1 MATKLN
7 DSVDGNEFR
16 VLNKKYVQILQDA
29 VKRHNVHFIYP
40 QEMKIHFAVRQIN
53 KRLKELNNP
62 LFMVK
67 IVDSPQMNEITNWH
81 HMPNYPERA
90 YELIHEEPRTVG
102 DNGFIFQS
110 DIVEQKTLSKPDF
123 EHTMNLLSNTKQEH
137 VAAIKDVRNID
148 EVIVAIATYYS
159 KKQLGPVK
167 KRHTKRVSIHH
178 SLLYFI
184 CALMRS
190 ILGVLRQAKIGC
202 FS

>member
-7 DSVDGNEFR
+7 DSEDGNEFR

-40 QEMKIHFAVRQIN
+40 QEMKIQFAVRQIN

-62 LFMVK
+62 LFMAK
-67 IVDSPQMNEITNWH
+67 IVDNPQMNEITNWH

-90 YELIHEEPRTVG
+90 YELIHEEPHTVG
-102 DNGFIFQS
+102 NNGFIFQS
-110 DIVEQKTLSKPDF
+110 DIVEQKTLSRSDF

-137 VAAIKDVRNID
+137 VAAIKDVRNND
-148 EVIVAIATYYS
+148 EVIAAIATYYS
-159 KKQLGPVK
+159 KRQLVPVK
-167 KRHTKRVSIHH
+167 KGHTKRVSIHH
-178 SLLYFI
+178 FHFYLI

-190 ILGVLRQAKIGC
+190 TLGVLRQAKIGC
-202 FS
+202 FF